1 MEKQAKLRRPVTEG
15 GGNVTDNEFDEAE
28 RYTKSNFSWR
38 QFLIATT
45 DVLALITVAVVVLGL
60 FSLGASL
67 ILERAG

>member
-1 MEKQAKLRRPVTEG
+1 M
-15 GGNVTDNEFDEAE
+15 TDDELDEAE